1 MVSQASSEALQAIG
15 YKGRPLVILLVCLP
29 VFSSVARA
37 ATGPHGTVD
46 LICEQASIQPGRVFR
61 VGLHFQLE
69 RGWHIYWVNP
79 GDSGEPPEV
88 EWNLP
93 AGFRAGPLGW
103 PTPRRIQDHSLIDY
117 GYEGEVLLPVEI
129 RPPANLATGRDA
141 RLGLSVAWLVCQE
154 ICIPG
159 RAALTLSLP
168 VRKEAQGESMTLQEL
183 FLKAKAELPK
193 PAPKHWKLGGTLE
206 ARKFILEIETGRR
219 EAGAIFFPFEPNQI
233 ENAAP
238 QIASPLPR
246 GIQLELRRSDQLLKP
261 IATLA
266 GVLVL
271 DSARSY
277 VIMVPVRASN
287 HR

>member
-1 MVSQASSEALQAIG
+1 MVSLVPSEALQATW
-15 YKGRPLVILLVCLP
+15 YKGRSLVILLVCLP
-29 VFSSVARA
+29 VLSSVARA
-37 ATGPHGTVD
+37 ATGPHGTID
-46 LICEQASIQPGRVFR
+46 LISEQASIHPGRFFR

-129 RPPANLATGRDA
+129 HPPANLATGGDA
-141 RLGLSVAWLVCQE
+141 HLGLSVAWLVCQE

-159 RAALTLSLP
+159 RAALTLTLP
-168 VRKEAQGESMTLQEL
+168 VQKEAREEPTTYQAL
-183 FLKAKAELPK
+183 FLKARAELPR
-193 PAPKHWKLGGTLE
+193 PAPKHWKLEGSLK
-206 ARKFILEIETGRR
+206 ARKFILKIETGRR

-238 QIASPLPR
+238 QNGSPLPR
-246 GIQLELRRSDQLLKP
+246 GIQLELWRSDQLLKP

-271 DSARSY
+271 DSAHSY
-277 VIMVPVRASN
+277 VIRVPVRASN
-287 HR
+287 RR

>member
-1 MVSQASSEALQAIG
+1 MVSLAPSIALLAIWD
-15 YKGRPLVILLVCLP
+15 KGRSLMTLLVCLP
-29 VFSSVARA
+29 VLSSVARA

-46 LICEQASIQPGRVFR
+46 LISERAFIRPGRVFR

-88 EWNLP
+88 EWTLP

-103 PTPRRIQDHSLIDY
+103 PTPRRIEDRSLLDY
-117 GYEGEVLLPVEI
+117 GYEGEVILPVEI
-129 RPPANLATGRDA
+129 RPPVSLATGRDA
-141 RLGLSVAWLVCQE
+141 HLGLSVAWLVCRE

-168 VRKEAQGESMTLQEL
+168 VRKEARGEPTTHQKL
-183 FLKAKAELPK
+183 FLKARAELPK
-193 PAPKHWKLGGTLE
+193 PAPKQWKLGATLDS
-206 ARKFILEIETGRR
+206 RKFILEIETGRR
-219 EAGAIFFPFEPNQI
+219 EAEAIFFPFEPNQI
-233 ENAAP
+233 ENAAR
-238 QIASPLPR
+238 QDASPLPH

-261 IATLA
+261 ITTLA

-271 DSARSY
+271 DSAHSY
-277 VIMVPVRASN
+277 VIRVPLRASN
-287 HR
+287 QR